1 MACQVILEKIPD
13 VDAVD
18 FNLGCPQECASKG
31 KYGAFLLEEPSVTED
46 CVKALCESL
55 PSTVPVFCKIRRAET
70 IEETIK
76 YGRLLEHSGCKLL
89 AIHCRL
95 RKDKHASVPDYSF
108 AKALVENLGIPIVAN
123 GGINSRGMA
132 RKVMEKTGCVGCMV
146 ATELLRNPKCGTL
159 GDSTPPDPASLAL
172 EYLYFCEK
180 YPPPSS
186 LYIRKHLRWIF
197 RMELEPSM
205 HDSSRS
211 FSEAVES
218 EGGWRIKLWT
228 FLVRPYLDSLWQFRK
243 LIEYYQY
250 MASGVDFRPK
260 ADYNPPTLRSIKA
273 GFEYN
278 SDGQTEPGNEETG
291 IGNLFI

>member
-1 MACQVILEKIPD
+1 
-13 VDAVD
+13 
-18 FNLGCPQECASKG
+18 
-31 KYGAFLLEEPSVTED
+31 
-46 CVKALCESL
+46 
-55 PSTVPVFCKIRRAET
+55 
-70 IEETIK
+70 
-76 YGRLLEHSGCKLL
+76 
-89 AIHCRL
+89 
-95 RKDKHASVPDYSF
+95 
-108 AKALVENLGIPIVAN
+108 
-123 GGINSRGMA
+123 
-132 RKVMEKTGCVGCMV
+132 
-146 ATELLRNPKCGTL
+146 
-159 GDSTPPDPASLAL
+159 
-172 EYLYFCEK
+172 
-180 YPPPSS
+180 
-186 LYIRKHLRWIF
+186 
-197 RMELEPSM
+197 MELEPSM

-278 SDGQTEPGNEETG
+278 ADVQTEPSNEETG